1 MRVGSVLSVG
11 VWCVLYVG
19 ALCYVGERVEC
30 GSVCLVLGEGPLLI

>member
-30 GSVCLVLGEGPLLI
+30 GSVCVCCVRAPF